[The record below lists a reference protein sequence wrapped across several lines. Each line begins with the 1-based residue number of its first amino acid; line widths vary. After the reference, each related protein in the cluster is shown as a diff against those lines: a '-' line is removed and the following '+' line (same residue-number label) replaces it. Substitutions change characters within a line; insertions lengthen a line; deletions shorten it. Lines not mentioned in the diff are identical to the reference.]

1 MTAGETGLGTTTI
14 AQVGL
19 IVRDVEAKARAWSD
33 LFGLPMPEIIVT
45 DGVEVAHTTYNGAS
59 SPARAKLAFFHF
71 GPLDI
76 ELIEPID
83 GPSTWKD
90 QLDSHGDS
98 MHHLAFRVHGT
109 EEKLAYLAGKGLRTV
124 QRGDYTGGRYS
135 YVDGTAQLGAIL
147 ELLEDDQ
154 RK

>member
-1 MTAGETGLGTTTI
+1 MTATQAPLGTTTI

-19 IVRDVEAKARAWSD
+19 IVRDIEAKAHAWSSI
-33 LFGLPMPEIIVT
+33 LGLPMPEIIVT
-45 DGVEVAHTTYNGAS
+45 DGVDVAHTTYLGEA

-71 GPLDI
+71 GPLDV
-76 ELIEPID
+76 ELIEPIG

-90 QLDSHGDS
+90 HLDAHGES
-98 MHHLAFRVHGT
+98 MHHLAFRIQGT
-109 EEKLAYLAGKGLRTV
+109 EEKLAYLTTKGLKTL

-135 YVDGTAQLGAIL
+135 YVDGSAQLGAIL

-154 RK
+154 RV